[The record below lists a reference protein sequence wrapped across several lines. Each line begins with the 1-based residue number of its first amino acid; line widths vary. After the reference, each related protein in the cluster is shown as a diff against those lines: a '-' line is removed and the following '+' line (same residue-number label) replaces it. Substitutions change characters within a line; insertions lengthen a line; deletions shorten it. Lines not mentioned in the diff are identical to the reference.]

1 MREEPVTEREVL
13 RVNLED
19 GSVKPVR
26 DEVAVECRIE
36 LYING
41 KRHATL
47 LSSPRKVRELAVG
60 RLLSEGVINGLDE
73 VKSLTVSGGKVHI
86 RLSEKSK
93 TPHTR
98 KVFWVIEETAKVR
111 FNPTVI
117 LRAVDVLNSK
127 AQIFRRTGGTHA
139 SALLDQNGEGIAFS
153 EDVSRR
159 NAVDKVLG
167 EALLKGV
174 DLRATLLASTGRLTS
189 DMVMRAARAGISVM
203 VSTSAPTD
211 RGIEIAEEFGITL
224 IGFTRGSKFN
234 VYTHPE
240 GVLERSRSGGL
251 GTS

>member
-1 MREEPVTEREVL
+1 MREEPTIEREVL

-19 GSVKPVR
+19 SSVKSVR
-26 DEVAVECRIE
+26 DEVAVERRIE

-41 KRHATL
+41 KHYATL
-47 LSSPRKVRELAVG
+47 PSSPQMVKELAVG
-60 RLLSEGVINGLDE
+60 HLLSEGVINSLDGVE
-73 VKSLTVSGGKVHI
+73 SLTVSGGKVHI
-86 RLSEKSK
+86 QLSEKLK
-93 TPHTR
+93 LRTR
-98 KVFWVIEETAKVR
+98 KVLEVVKDAAKVG
-111 FNPTVI
+111 FDLAVI
-117 LRAVDVLNSK
+117 PHAVEVLNFK

-139 SALLDQNGEGIAFS
+139 SALLDRDGEVIAFS

-189 DMVMRAARAGISVM
+189 DMVMRAARAGIPIM
-203 VSTSAPTD
+203 ASTSAPTD

-224 IGFTRGSKFN
+224 IGFTRGSRFN

-240 GVLERSRSGGL
+240 RVLERSRSGGL